1 VLISFVY
8 SKSNP
13 RLFDALPRVASVFSR
28 CSANPQALQPANEPG
43 SNSFPHTSLAAPHPV
58 TPIESHPYKNGR
70 GAGCLPSPSRSASHN
85 PGAPPHSPNTL
96 AQLPSPLKSTTC
108 LGQLQVTGLANPDSP
123 GVFDLRSLIS
133 DHSPPPSVPL
143 HPTSL
148 GATMAN
154 GTRFLHHPG
163 KQLRSPRCLRIV
175 SGHREPFDDVP
186 GHTPA
191 WPGSQVVP
199 GSIVLGAGFR
209 VCTYQP

>member
-1 VLISFVY
+1 MLIFFVY
-8 SKSNP
+8 SKLNS
-13 RLFDALPRVASVFSR
+13 RLLVALPRLASAFSR
-28 CSANPQALQPANEPG
+28 SSANLQALQPANEPG

-70 GAGCLPSPSRSASHN
+70 GAGCFPSLPRRASYN
-85 PGAPPHSPNTL
+85 PGAHPHSSRTTL
-96 AQLPSPLKSTTC
+96 AQLPSPLKSTAC
-108 LGQLQVTGLANPDSP
+108 IGQRQVTGLANPDP
-123 GVFDLRSLIS
+123 GVFDLWSLIS

-186 GHTPA
+186 GHTLA

-199 GSIVLGAGFR
+199 GSSF
-209 VCTYQP
+209 